1 VVIALDEPSSN
12 LDEVGDRIL
21 AQTIKAAK
29 SWGSTVIVVSHDP
42 KLLKVTD
49 RLMMIFDGQ
58 IREFGPSTEVI
69 SAIKRRSTKPADAQ
83 RV

>member
-1 VVIALDEPSSN
+1 M
-12 LDEVGDRIL
+12 
-21 AQTIKAAK
+21 
-29 SWGSTVIVVSHDP
+29 VSHDP